1 MYKIIGGDE
10 KEYGPVTAEELRRWI
25 AEGRLSGQSLAQAE
39 GGEWKVLATFPEFA
53 EALLAQAGQAAS
65 AAAPAAPLSAEAWN
79 AQILARQPAIRI
91 GECLARGW
99 ELLKANFGLL
109 FGATFLVWLLDLL
122 CQFTPFV
129 GPIIHWLICGV
140 LYGGLSLVFL
150 KRIRG
155 QPAAA
160 NDAFAGF
167 SLSFGQLVLAGL
179 ITSLLAKI
187 GVWCCL
193 VLPGVYLFIAWIFT
207 LPLVADKRLEYWSAM
222 ELSRKTATRVWFE
235 LLGLAVVAFLPFILV
250 SIFVEIRISA
260 SVYPLM
266 QDLFASSTPNF
277 EHLMST
283 LMEVAKRSL
292 PLVLLTK
299 CVLLLN
305 LPFAMAAL
313 MYAYE
318 DLFGT
323 RTTPRA

>member
-1 MYKIIGGDE
+1 MYKIIGGDK
-10 KEYGPVTAEELRRWI
+10 KEYGPATAEELRRWI
-25 AEGRLSGQSLAQAE
+25 AEGRLSGQSLVQAE

-53 EALLAQAGQAAS
+53 EALLAQTGQAPS
-65 AAAPAAPLSAEAWN
+65 AATPAAPLSAEAWS
-79 AQILARQPAIRI
+79 AQILAHQPPIRI

-122 CQFTPFV
+122 CQFTPFI
-129 GPIIHWLICGV
+129 GPIIHWLISGV

-167 SLSFGQLVLAGL
+167 SLAFGQLVLAGL
-179 ITSLLAKI
+179 ITSLLVKI
-187 GVWCCL
+187 GAWCCL
-193 VLPGVYLFIAWIFT
+193 ILPGVYLFIAWIFT

-222 ELSRKTATRVWFE
+222 ELSRKTTNRVWFE

-250 SIFVEIRISA
+250 SVFVEIRISA

-299 CVLLLN
+299 CVLMLN

-323 RTTPRA
+323 RTTPRP